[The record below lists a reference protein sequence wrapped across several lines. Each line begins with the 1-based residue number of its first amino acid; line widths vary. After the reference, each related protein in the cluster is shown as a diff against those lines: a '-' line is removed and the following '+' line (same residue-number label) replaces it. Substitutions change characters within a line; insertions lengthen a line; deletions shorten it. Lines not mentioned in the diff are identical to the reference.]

1 MSRTDPRTAAWRP
14 PEISQRSKLS
24 MPLAPYEIC
33 GEEWV
38 RRRET

>member
-1 MSRTDPRTAAWRP
+1 MSRTDPRTP
-14 PEISQRSKLS
+14 DEISQRSKLS